1 MKLWSD
7 LSGRLYEPMLYT
19 DFLNRVDAAVQ
30 NRLQVGGFS
39 RSRAGFWKR
48 KHGDDIN
55 VLSFQKHSSTDSFCV
70 NLGIHY
76 TFLPVAGTEAPL
88 DVDRIEFP
96 DCEVHRRLTAD
107 RALGDQWWPLSSE
120 SVAEIARLID
130 DRALETFDSF
140 RADGPIAAISPN
152 DIEQGN
158 LGILSSLTKVC
169 ACLLLARMHGHFGDH
184 EKCREAATVGLRV
197 AGAMAVGPKK
207 ALRHI
212 LARCP

>member
-1 MKLWSD
+1 MKLWPD
-7 LSGRLYEPMLYT
+7 LSSRLSESMWYT
-19 DFLNRVDAAVQ
+19 DFLKLADAAVH
-30 NRLQVGGFS
+30 NRLHLEGFG

-48 KHGDDIN
+48 KRGDDIN

-76 TFLPVAGTEAPL
+76 TFLPVAGTEVLL

-120 SVAEIARLID
+120 SVAEVVRLID

-140 RADGPIAAISPN
+140 RSDGPIAAISPKETLN
-152 DIEQGN
+152 KSSIE
-158 LGILSSLTKVC
+158 LS
-169 ACLLLARMHGHFGDH
+169 
-184 EKCREAATVGLRV
+184 
-197 AGAMAVGPKK
+197 
-207 ALRHI
+207 
-212 LARCP
+212 